1 VPAMTRFLSK
11 VLLQQLKRHMP
22 EIIKEVNTLHATT
35 DRKLRERGPSV
46 HQMEA
51 GARGV
56 MIQDMVAS
64 FCRDFTGALVE
75 KRGHVKTG
83 RNIKDAFNALTLQLR
98 DVKPFD
104 TESDFSDTDLIEAV
118 RDCEGSHLSF
128 PVPPIEFIEHMLTH
142 PEKAPISKLREPCH
156 HCLST
161 IHEELR
167 SLGGQVAAKSRLAR
181 FPKLQAKVREEV
193 EKLLGF
199 VHDEARKEV
208 EKVISMEEAY
218 IYTDSGDFEREL
230 GSAVKTLVTALDPQL
245 LRSILSSYYKT
256 VVVHAV
262 SNAVPKAI
270 MLHYVHAFGQSIN
283 KALFESL
290 GGMSH
295 EGLLD
300 EPPEV
305 DMERRADEN
314 LLARLKAAKDTLE
327 RIR

>member
-1 VPAMTRFLSK
+1 MYPWAC
-11 VLLQQLKRHMP
+11 
-22 EIIKEVNTLHATT
+22 IHAHLTPLT
-35 DRKLRERGPSV
+35 PR
-46 HQMEA
+46 
-51 GARGV
+51 
-56 MIQDMVAS
+56 AS
-64 FCRDFTGALVE
+64 RVVVVC
-75 KRGHVKTG
+75 
-83 RNIKDAFNALTLQLR
+83 Q
-98 DVKPFD
+98 
-104 TESDFSDTDLIEAV
+104 
-118 RDCEGSHLSF
+118 
-128 PVPPIEFIEHMLTH
+128 FIEHMLTH

-230 GSAVKTLVTALDPQL
+230 GSAIKTLVTALDPQL